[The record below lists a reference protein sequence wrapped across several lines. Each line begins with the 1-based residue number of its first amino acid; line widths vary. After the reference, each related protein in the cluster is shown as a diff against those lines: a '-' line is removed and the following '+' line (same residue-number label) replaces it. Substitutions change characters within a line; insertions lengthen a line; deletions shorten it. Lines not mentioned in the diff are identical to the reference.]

1 MNVVVVES
9 PAKAKTI
16 NKYLGSDFTV
26 IASYGHIRD
35 LPSKNGSVKPDDNFA
50 MTYEIDPN
58 SQKHIK
64 AIANALKKSEKLY
77 LATDPDREGEA
88 IAWHVVNALSNIKGC
103 ENKEIKRVVF
113 NEITKNA
120 VTSAIKNPR
129 EIDMDLVNAQQAR
142 RALDYLVGFNLSPV
156 LWRKLPGAK
165 SAGRVQSVALRLIC
179 ERELE
184 ISKFIPQEYWS
195 INAIFSRE
203 SNPEEIIN
211 AKLIRLDKDKIE
223 KFTLQNEKDANS
235 AVKLILETKNFK
247 VLSINAKQT
256 RRNPY
261 APFTTST
268 LQQEASR
275 KLRFKARQ
283 TMQIAQKLYEG
294 IEIGGET
301 TGLITYMR
309 TDGVQIANE
318 AISNCRKTIE
328 KEFGANYLPKKPRIY
343 QSKAKNAQE
352 AHEAIRP
359 TSLSRIPRD
368 LNMVLN
374 KNELDLYELIWKRTI
389 ASQMESAK
397 LENTSADIST
407 VDEKNVF
414 RATGQVILFDGF
426 LKIYQESRDD
436 DNENESR
443 SNRLPKLN
451 NSERLVSNS
460 ITPKQHFTDPPPR
473 YTEAS
478 LVKKLEELG
487 IGRPSTY
494 ASTLSVLQDRNYVAL
509 EKNRFF
515 AEDRGQLV
523 TAFLVSF
530 FTKYVEYDFT
540 AELEDRLDK
549 ISSGDAKWTDV
560 LNDFWGDFT
569 NAINN
574 TKELRIRD
582 VLDSLNDIL
591 ADHIFDKNSDN
602 SRKCPKCNDG
612 SLSLKVGKFGAFVG
626 CSGYPECKF
635 TRAIANTNENENQE
649 DEWPKEIGED
659 PVDSK
664 KITIRKGPYG
674 YYIQKGDSEGE
685 EKPKR
690 VGVPKN
696 DDPSLLTLDKAI
708 KYLSLPR
715 EVGKHP
721 ETSKKISAGI
731 GRFGAFIRHD
741 GDYRSLPKDEDVL
754 SVGINRAVSIL
765 SEPKRRRGPD
775 VLKNLGNHPDDD
787 GPVNVYDGRYGPY
800 VNHGKINATIP
811 SSMEPLELTLDTALE
826 LISNKA
832 KKTPKKKTAKKK
844 VTKKKTAKKRVT
856 KKKTAKK
863 KTAKKN
869 N

>member
-35 LPSKNGSVKPDDNFA
+35 LPSKNGSVKPEDNFA
-50 MTYEIDPN
+50 MTYEVDPN

-64 AIANALKKSEKLY
+64 AIANALKNSEKLY

-88 IAWHVVNALSNIKGC
+88 IAWHVIKALSDIKGC
-103 ENKEIKRVVF
+103 ENKVIKRVVF

-195 INAIFSRE
+195 ISAIFSRQN
-203 SNPEEIIN
+203 NPEEMIN
-211 AKLIRLDKDKIE
+211 AKLIKLNNEKVE
-223 KFTLQNEKDANS
+223 KFSLQNETDTNS
-235 AVKLILETKNFK
+235 AVKFILESDKYK
-247 VLSINAKQT
+247 VLSISAKQT

-294 IEIGGET
+294 IEISGET

-309 TDGVQIANE
+309 TDGVQIAKE
-318 AISNCRKTIE
+318 AISNCRETIE
-328 KEFGANYLPKKPRIY
+328 KEFGKNYLPEKPRIY

-359 TSLSRIPRD
+359 TSLSRLPRD
-368 LNMVLN
+368 LSTVLN
-374 KNELDLYELIWKRTI
+374 KNEIALYELIWKRTI

-397 LENTSADIST
+397 LENTSVDISSL
-407 VDEKNVF
+407 DEKNVF
-414 RATGQVILFDGF
+414 RSTGQVILFDGF
-426 LKIYQESRDD
+426 LKLYQESSDDDDD
-436 DNENESR
+436 DNNS
-443 SNRLPKLN
+443 SSRLPKLN
-451 NSERLVSNS
+451 NSESLVSNS

-494 ASTLSVLQDRNYVAL
+494 ASTLSVLQDRNYVSL

-569 NAINN
+569 NAIDN

-591 ADHIFDKNSDN
+591 ADHIFDKESEN
-602 SRKCPKCNDG
+602 SRECPKCNQG
-612 SLSLKVGKFGAFVG
+612 TLSLKVGKFGAFVG
-626 CSGYPECKF
+626 CSLYPECKF
-635 TRAIANTNENENQE
+635 TRAIANTNENESQE
-649 DEWPKEIGED
+649 DDWPKEIGED
-659 PVDSK
+659 PNDNK

-674 YYIQKGDSEGE
+674 FYIQKGDTEGD

-690 VGVPKN
+690 VGIPKN
-696 DDPSLLTLDKAI
+696 DDPGLLTLEKAME
-708 KYLSLPR
+708 YLSLPR

-741 GDYRSLPKDEDVL
+741 GDYRSLPKDDDVL
-754 SVGINRAVSIL
+754 SVGLNRAVSL
-765 SEPKRRRGPD
+765 LAEPKKRRGPE
-775 VLKNLGNHPDDD
+775 VLKNLGKHPNEE
-787 GPVNVYDGRYGPY
+787 GQVNIYDGRYGPY

-811 SSMEPLELTLDTALE
+811 SSIEPLELTLEAAIE
-826 LISNKA
+826 LLDNKA
-832 KKTPKKKTAKKK
+832 KKPPKKKA
-844 VTKKKTAKKRVT
+844 TKKKAT
-856 KKKTAKK
+856 KKKATKK
-863 KTAKKN
+863 KA
-869 N
+869 